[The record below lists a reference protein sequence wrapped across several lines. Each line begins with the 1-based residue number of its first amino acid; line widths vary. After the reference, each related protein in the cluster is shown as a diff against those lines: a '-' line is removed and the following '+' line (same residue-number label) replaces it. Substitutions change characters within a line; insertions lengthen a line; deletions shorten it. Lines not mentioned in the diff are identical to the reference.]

1 MNASYDPSG
10 RPPGRPAGL
19 ARASAVLVVAAGLAI
34 VAAAALSLG
43 RARRG
48 ERPGGDSRS
57 EFALEM
63 ASLLRID
70 PSRIVCDETGRFD
83 VGLEDPRAIDADET
97 GTVWVAG
104 DRELRAFRETRLERR
119 IQFEGEPTCVEP
131 SPGALYVGFRDR
143 VEVWDPERAER
154 VARWES
160 LGPKAR
166 IVSVAAGASGVY
178 AADAGGRFVLRYDR
192 SGKLL
197 GRLGERD
204 PERGVPGL
212 IVPSP
217 HLDVA
222 LGRDGLVR
230 VANTGRHRVE
240 AYTPGGHLETA
251 WGESSNALEGFAGCC
266 NPCAFA
272 ILPDGSFVTAE
283 KGIPRVKL
291 YDARGAFAGAVAG
304 PESFAEGRRALRE
317 EWPSSSDRA
326 LDVAV
331 DAAGR
336 ILVLDPSARA
346 VIRFERREG
355 RAKSG

>member
-1 MNASYDPSG
+1 
-10 RPPGRPAGL
+10 
-19 ARASAVLVVAAGLAI
+19 
-34 VAAAALSLG
+34 SLG

-48 ERPGGDSRS
+48 ARPAGRPRS
-57 EFALEM
+57 EFAFEM
-63 ASLLRID
+63 ESLLRID
-70 PSRIVCDETGRFD
+70 PALFACEETGRFE
-83 VGLEDPRAIDADET
+83 VGLDDPRALDADET
-97 GTVWVAG
+97 GAVWIAG
-104 DRELRAFRETRLERR
+104 DRELRAFREGRLERR
-119 IQFEGEPTCVEP
+119 IELEGEPTCVEP

-143 VEVWDPERAER
+143 VEVWDAALPERK
-154 VARWES
+154 ARWES

-178 AADAGGRFVLRYDR
+178 AADAGGRVVLRYDR
-192 SGKLL
+192 SGKVL

-217 HLDVA
+217 HLDLA
-222 LGRDGLVR
+222 LGRDGLLR
-230 VANTGRHRVE
+230 VANTGRHRIE
-240 AYTPGGHLETA
+240 AYTPDGHLEVA
-251 WGESSNALEGFAGCC
+251 WGESSNALEGFSGCC

-317 EWPSSSDRA
+317 EWPSSADRA

-331 DAAGR
+331 DAEGR
-336 ILVLDPSARA
+336 VLVLDPSARA

-355 RAKSG
+355 RPKSG